1 MIIDLSFDYDASFTE
16 FKGPKVFEISKG
28 DRWVSSHTD
37 RGEEFL
43 STYLGKEIEINK
55 PVRISN
61 ELYKKIMEDIPKE
74 LSSII
79 GGFHYK

>member
-16 FKGPKVFEISKG
+16 FKGPKVFEISNG
-28 DRWVSSHTD
+28 DRWAHCHTD
-37 RGEEFL
+37 MGKEFL
-43 STYLGKEIEINK
+43 STYLGKEVEINK
-55 PVRISN
+55 PVRISKD
-61 ELYKKIMEDIPKE
+61 LYRKIMEDIPKE